1 MITAATLL
9 RRIETLERGP
19 EVQDVVLVYN
29 AAEPPCWP
37 PEDPEEGAKVT
48 PHIGRCI
55 L

>member
-29 AAEPPCWP
+29 AAETPC
-37 PEDPEEGAKVT
+37 
-48 PHIGRCI
+48 
-55 L
+55 